1 MHLLGHFMQTLIFMH
16 CSIPNA
22 AGPEFSRESWLSVK
36 YTLGLEFPNVSTHS
50 LISSPGSRN
59 VAILLFT
66 QVLCSLQTL
75 SINVHSYPI

>member
-1 MHLLGHFMQTLIFMH
+1 MH

-22 AGPEFSRESWLSVK
+22 AGPEFSREAWLSVK

-59 VAILLFT
+59 VLYCFVVQLADS
-66 QVLCSLQTL
+66 VLIT
-75 SINVHSYPI
+75 VHSYHI